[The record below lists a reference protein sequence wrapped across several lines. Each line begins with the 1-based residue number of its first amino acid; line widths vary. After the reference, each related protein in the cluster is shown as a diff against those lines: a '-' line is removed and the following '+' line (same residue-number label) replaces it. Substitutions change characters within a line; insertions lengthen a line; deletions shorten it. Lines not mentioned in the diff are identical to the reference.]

1 MVIDIS
7 IMEDRLLRYEG
18 TILTADLDEDLSLVE
33 KTLAMS
39 QQVPAKSDQLYGF
52 EA

>member
-7 IMEDRLLRYEG
+7 IMEDRLFHYKG
-18 TILTADLDEDLSLVE
+18 TIFATDLDEDLSLVE
-33 KTLAMS
+33 KTLAES
-39 QQVPAKSDQLYGF
+39 QQVPAKSNQIHGV